1 MCVYTTYN
9 TFILIQPHLSA
20 LSFCFQCS
28 ALGVIRKLLSFQECD
43 ASDGSFCGTIIITG
57 GCSLQSELI
66 ALLSQ
71 RLDVIQVIKGDFM
84 QEALVVIIIFL
95 DFIALMQPPLKCLCV
110 CGGLWYSTYITAC
123 WSLLL
128 PLPCDLY

>member
-9 TFILIQPHLSA
+9 ACILIQPHLSA

-84 QEALVVIIIFL
+84 QEALVVIIIFFRFYCINAATIEVPVCTWWVVVQYIHNCL
-95 DFIALMQPPLKCLCV
+95 LVFVAPIAM
-110 CGGLWYSTYITAC
+110 
-123 WSLLL
+123 
-128 PLPCDLY
+128 